1 VIGFLDSIYK
11 LCLGAALGIVA
22 AQYIGGIDGLGGF
35 LAIFSLT
42 WSISFF
48 AKFFLEK
55 KQSGLMS
62 NG

>member
-1 VIGFLDSIYK
+1 MIGFLDFIYK
-11 LCLGAALGIVA
+11 LGLGAALGIVA
-22 AQYIGGIDGLGGF
+22 AQYIGDIDGLGDF

-48 AKFFLEK
+48 AKLFLEK
-55 KQSGLMS
+55 RQSGLMS